1 MDDDQSDGHKFFPV
15 YLSMENKEFA
25 EYDEQDTSDSIVRF
39 YNDGDDDD
47 DDDDDDDE
55 PEVAA
60 GIIKEPTVSLL
71 PTIAKTVGKVIF

>member
-15 YLSMENKEFA
+15 YHSMENKEFA
-25 EYDEQDTSDSIVRF
+25 EYDEQETSDSIVRF
-39 YNDGDDDD
+39 YNDGDDD
-47 DDDDDDDE
+47 E

-60 GIIKEPTVSLL
+60 GVIKEPTVSLL

>member
-15 YLSMENKEFA
+15 YHSMENKEFA
-25 EYDEQDTSDSIVRF
+25 EYDEQETSDSIVRF

-47 DDDDDDDE
+47 DDDDDE

-60 GIIKEPTVSLL
+60 GVIKEPKDSLL

>member
-15 YLSMENKEFA
+15 YHSMENKEFA
-25 EYDEQDTSDSIVRF
+25 EYDEQETSDSIVRF
-39 YNDGDDDD
+39 YNDGDDD
-47 DDDDDDDE
+47 E

-60 GIIKEPTVSLL
+60 GVIKEPKEWLL